1 MLDKE
6 KDRLSIDVARLYYQ
20 SEYSQQQISNQL
32 KLSRPTVSRLL
43 QYAKERGYV
52 TIQIYDP
59 LEDIDSLSDEL
70 RVRYHLEH
78 VRVAYSPLDDVKEI
92 RKNIGRLAANVLDEI
107 VQDGDSIGVTW
118 GKTMYSLSTQ
128 LKKKHVHDVEV
139 VQLKGGVT
147 HSQVKNYAFE
157 IVQSVASA
165 YNAVVR
171 YLPLPVIFDRPEL
184 KQMVEEDRNI
194 KEIIDLGKQA
204 NIAVFTVGTVSDDAL
219 LFHLGYLKEEE
230 IAQLKKEAV
239 GDICSRFFNKDGE
252 ICNPSI
258 NRRTIGI
265 ELDDLKKK
273 EKRILV
279 AGGEK
284 KVTAIRT
291 ALKAGFANVF
301 ITDQFTARALLQ

>member
-59 LEDIDSLSDEL
+59 LEDIDNLSDEL
-70 RVRYHLEH
+70 KVRYQLGH

-128 LKKKHVHDVEV
+128 LKRKHVHDVEV

-184 KQMVEEDRNI
+184 KQMVEEDRNM

-291 ALKAGFANVF
+291 ALKAGFANVL